1 MIPLSILDLAS
12 IVQGGTAS
20 EALANTLDLARHAER
35 LGFRR
40 FWLAEHHSMT
50 GIASAATSVVIA
62 HVAAGTSTIR
72 VGAGGVMLPN
82 HAPLLIAEQFGTLAA
97 LHPGRID
104 LGLGRAPGSDPA
116 TSRALRRDPSAGDS
130 FPQDVLELMHWFEPA
145 APGQTVQ
152 AVPGAGLDVPIWILG
167 SSLFGAQLA
176 AALGLPFA
184 FASHF
189 APRLMQEAV
198 SIYRSRFTPADR
210 RDALTAPYVMLGVN
224 VTAADT
230 FPQDVLELMHWF
242 EPASPGQTVLAV
254 PGAGLDVPIWILGS
268 SLFGAQ
274 LAAALGLPY
283 AFASHFAPRQMY
295 DAVALYRERFT
306 PSGRPGALQK
316 PYVMLGVNVIAA
328 DTDEEARWLFSSPQQ
343 MFVNVRRG
351 HPGPLPPPRDGVLNE
366 LAPWERAGME
376 EMLAAAIVG
385 GPQTVRRGVESF
397 VERTGADEL
406 MVVAAIYDHA
416 KRVRSFEVLMEATR

>member
-12 IVQGGTAS
+12 IVQGGNAS
-20 EALANTLDLARHAER
+20 AALANTLDLARNAER
-35 LGFRR
+35 LGYHR

-116 TSRALRRDPSAGDS
+116 TSRALRRDPA
-130 FPQDVLELMHWFEPA
+130 
-145 APGQTVQ
+145 
-152 AVPGAGLDVPIWILG
+152 
-167 SSLFGAQLA
+167 
-176 AALGLPFA
+176 
-184 FASHF
+184 
-189 APRLMQEAV
+189 
-198 SIYRSRFTPADR
+198 
-210 RDALTAPYVMLGVN
+210 
-224 VTAADT
+224 AADT